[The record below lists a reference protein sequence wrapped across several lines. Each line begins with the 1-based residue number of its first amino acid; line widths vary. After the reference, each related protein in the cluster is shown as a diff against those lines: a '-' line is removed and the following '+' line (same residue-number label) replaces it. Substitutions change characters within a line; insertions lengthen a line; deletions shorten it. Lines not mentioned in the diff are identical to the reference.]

1 MSDVS
6 EKPEIVIN
14 QNNLL
19 LRILHK
25 HRIIHYHYYVVK
37 PKLFLIF
44 SHPFVTASLYFASM
58 ASENFSPSFYV
69 REFFYF
75 SNVKPS
81 DFKQYMTIISANGT
95 SNDFLLNL
103 VC

>member
-1 MSDVS
+1 MSDVF

-44 SHPFVTASLYFASM
+44 SHSFVTASLYFA
-58 ASENFSPSFYV
+58 
-69 REFFYF
+69 
-75 SNVKPS
+75 
-81 DFKQYMTIISANGT
+81 
-95 SNDFLLNL
+95 
-103 VC
+103 